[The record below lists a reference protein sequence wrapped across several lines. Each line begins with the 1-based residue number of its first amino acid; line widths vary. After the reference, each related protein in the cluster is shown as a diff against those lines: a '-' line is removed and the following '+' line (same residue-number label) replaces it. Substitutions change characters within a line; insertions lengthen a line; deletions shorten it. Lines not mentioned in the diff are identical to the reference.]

1 MSSCCG
7 TANGL
12 STSIAVNEEAT
23 LARGKAAATINPVL
37 RDSYLEPRWVAEAA

>member
-1 MSSCCG
+1 
-7 TANGL
+7 L